1 MVGLVRKKGTPKFDP
16 TKKGNK
22 EDEQGAGED
31 KQRTSEKGKRKN
43 PRENWIRTA
52 RKRMEEARADF
63 RRNIKEAESDA
74 KAREATAKSR
84 ATTESR
90 LRTWD
95 AVTED
100 VFAEGQVARPE
111 QPHRLSEKIVQLV
124 MAFFV
129 RNKYRTANLYLSD
142 AVQRHRRKFD
152 LSTSLV
158 TQINVSERAAMRG
171 IGPPDRKDPLDFPES
186 VNLSDTPRLTCI
198 SVWFL
203 MRGDE
208 ISTANLG
215 DVTKSSLGKNG
226 PEL

>member
-1 MVGLVRKKGTPKFDP
+1 
-16 TKKGNK
+16 
-22 EDEQGAGED
+22 
-31 KQRTSEKGKRKN
+31 
-43 PRENWIRTA
+43 
-52 RKRMEEARADF
+52 
-63 RRNIKEAESDA
+63 
-74 KAREATAKSR
+74 
-84 ATTESR
+84 
-90 LRTWD
+90 
-95 AVTED
+95 
-100 VFAEGQVARPE
+100 
-111 QPHRLSEKIVQLV
+111 
-124 MAFFV
+124 MAFLV

-158 TQINVSERAAMRG
+158 TQINASERAAMRG